1 MTAAWDAQQAA
12 GACPVLGAGNAP
24 TTARVKIKMR
34 ELTATEVQSVDG
46 GIIPAI
52 AAGFMA
58 YNYIVATYS
67 ATQIAFAAGA
77 AIGGAAVVAAA
88 AD

>member
-1 MTAAWDAQQAA
+1 
-12 GACPVLGAGNAP
+12 
-24 TTARVKIKMR
+24 MR
-34 ELTATEVQSVDG
+34 HMTATEIQSIEG
-46 GIIPAI
+46 GIIPAV

-77 AIGGAAVVAAA
+77 AIGATAAIAAA
-88 AD
+88 LD

>member
-1 MTAAWDAQQAA
+1 
-12 GACPVLGAGNAP
+12 
-24 TTARVKIKMR
+24 MR
-34 ELTATEVQSVDG
+34 ELTVGETEQAAG

-58 YNYIVATYS
+58 YNYVVATYS

-77 AIGGAAVVAAA
+77 AIGLTATVAAA
-88 AD
+88 TD

>member
-1 MTAAWDAQQAA
+1 
-12 GACPVLGAGNAP
+12 
-24 TTARVKIKMR
+24 MR
-34 ELTATEVQSVDG
+34 EMDLNDIGAVDG

-52 AAGFMA
+52 YAGFVA

-77 AIGGAAVVAAA
+77 AIGATATVVAAL
-88 AD
+88 D

>member
-1 MTAAWDAQQAA
+1 
-12 GACPVLGAGNAP
+12 
-24 TTARVKIKMR
+24 MR
-34 ELTATEVQSVDG
+34 HMTATEIQSIEG
-46 GIIPAI
+46 GIIPAV

-77 AIGGAAVVAAA
+77 AIGATAAIAATL
-88 AD
+88 D

>member
-1 MTAAWDAQQAA
+1 MNEIEA
-12 GACPVLGAGNAP
+12 
-24 TTARVKIKMR
+24 
-34 ELTATEVQSVDG
+34 VDG

-77 AIGGAAVVAAA
+77 AIGAGAVVAAA

>member
-1 MTAAWDAQQAA
+1 
-12 GACPVLGAGNAP
+12 
-24 TTARVKIKMR
+24 MR
-34 ELTATEVQSVDG
+34 DLSLNEIEAVDG

-77 AIGGAAVVAAA
+77 AIGAGAVVAAA